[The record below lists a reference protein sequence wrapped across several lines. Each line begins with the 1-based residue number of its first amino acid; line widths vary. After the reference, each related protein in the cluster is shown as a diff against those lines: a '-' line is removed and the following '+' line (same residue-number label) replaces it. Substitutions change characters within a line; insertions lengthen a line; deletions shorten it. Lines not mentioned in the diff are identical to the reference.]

1 MIIDPIDL
9 ADRLAELLQ
18 ARMSNGS
25 FVVKKQHR
33 NTVIQA
39 ELLLRELFNGRTK

>member
-18 ARMSNGS
+18 ARMPNGS